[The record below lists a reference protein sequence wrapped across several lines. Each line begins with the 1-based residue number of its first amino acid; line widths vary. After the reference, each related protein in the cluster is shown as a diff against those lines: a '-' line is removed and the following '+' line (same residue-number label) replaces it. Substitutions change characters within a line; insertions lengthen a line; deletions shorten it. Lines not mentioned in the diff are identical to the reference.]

1 MFFKKNLYMILYETV
16 VAFIKFTLKCSAP
29 CVSHLF
35 PGHFSPGEQKNSIKN
50 ASEKEE
56 YIC

>member
-1 MFFKKNLYMILYETV
+1 MILYETV
-16 VAFIKFTLKCSAP
+16 VAFIKFTLKFSAP